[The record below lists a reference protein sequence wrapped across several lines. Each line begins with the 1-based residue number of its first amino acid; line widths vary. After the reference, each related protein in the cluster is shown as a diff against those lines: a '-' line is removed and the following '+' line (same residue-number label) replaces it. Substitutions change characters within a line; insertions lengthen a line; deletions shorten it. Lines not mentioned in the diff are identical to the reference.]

1 MEAVGDIDRAQR
13 LAGLGRVHGQR
24 IAGKVLL
31 LVVLGLG
38 PLDDL
43 ADFFIAVVVFELL
56 LFALEQ
62 FLVLGFTE
70 QQFMIEDFGG

>member
-1 MEAVGDIDRAQR
+1 
-13 LAGLGRVHGQR
+13 
-24 IAGKVLL
+24 
-31 LVVLGLG
+31 
-38 PLDDL
+38 L

-70 QQFMIEDFGG
+70 QQLMIEDFGG